1 MNSVAVIG
9 AGHGGVAIA
18 GMLRQR
24 GYRERIDLYGAET
37 NHPYHRPPLSKKF
50 AQDPLPQWL
59 RPQAFYAEQGI
70 GLRLGER
77 VTSIDPGTGAIETGG
92 LAGRYEHIVLATGAR
107 PRRLPLPGAELAGVL
122 HLRTVDD
129 ALALRA
135 QVGAGQ
141 RLVVIG
147 GGYVGLEVAI
157 AAREQ
162 LTEVVVL
169 EREPRV
175 LNRVASK
182 QLSEFVTGFHRAQ
195 GVVIREKADVV
206 EVVGRDGRVR
216 SVRLA
221 DGTTVPCDAVLIGVG
236 AVPREEL
243 AIAAGLRCDAGIV
256 VDGAARTSAA
266 RILAVGDATRR
277 PIGRRGEMLRLESIP
292 SANEQASQAAATIL
306 GEPARAEH
314 EVPWFWSDQA
324 DVKIKIA
331 GVLSGDVVSS
341 VVRGNAEARRFSI
354 FHLDNADTVVAVESV
369 SAPADFMAGK
379 SLIARGTRVDP
390 TRLADQR
397 TSLRDIVPAAL
408 SRADQ
413 KRAYADHHL

>member
-1 MNSVAVIG
+1 VNGVAVVG

-24 GYRERIDLYGAET
+24 GYRERIDLYTAET

-92 LAGRYEHIVLATGAR
+92 PAGRYEHIVLATGAR

-122 HLRTVDD
+122 HLRTMDD

-195 GVVIREKADVV
+195 GVVIREKADVA
-206 EVVGRDGRVR
+206 EVVGH
-216 SVRLA
+216 

-243 AIAAGLRCDAGIV
+243 AVAAGLRCDAGIV

-277 PIGRRGEMLRLESIP
+277 PVGRRGEMLRLESIP

-341 VVRGNAEARRFSI
+341 VVRGNAEARRFSV
-354 FHLDNADTVVAVESV
+354 FHLNDADTVVAVESV
-369 SAPADFMAGK
+369 SAPADFIAGQ
-379 SLIARGTRVDP
+379 SLIARRTRVDP

-397 TSLRDIVPAAL
+397 TSLRDVVPAA
-408 SRADQ
+408 
-413 KRAYADHHL
+413 